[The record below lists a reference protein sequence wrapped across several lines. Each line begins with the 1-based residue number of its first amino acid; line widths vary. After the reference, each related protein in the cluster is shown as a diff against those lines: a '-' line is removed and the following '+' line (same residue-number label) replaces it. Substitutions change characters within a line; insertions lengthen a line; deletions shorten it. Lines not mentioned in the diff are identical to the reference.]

1 MAKLVET
8 VNVGIDVSKD
18 ELVIARSDSD
28 RLEPLPNRLSSIRRW
43 LKTLPEGTK
52 IALESTGVYH
62 RNVAELAH
70 QQGHQLFMLDNYRL
84 SKYRESIGERAKT
97 DPNDAQLILRYL
109 RNEYEDLKPW
119 MPPPAAYTRIQ
130 ALQRRRA
137 RLVQMRVA
145 LNQTLQDLPELR
157 TSGRT
162 LTKHLDRA
170 ELLIQKLLKD
180 SLKEVG
186 WWHQAKRCM
195 AVEGIGEL
203 TAMALANTF
212 HRGHFKNSDAFIAFM
227 GMDVR
232 VRDSGKKIGRRKLT
246 KKGDPELRRLLYNA
260 AMAARKT
267 ATWAGLYE
275 QYRAQG
281 LKPTEALIKL
291 ARKLARI
298 AFALMKN
305 ETSYRSKTA

>member
-28 RLEPLPNRLSSIRRW
+28 RLEPLPNRLTSIRRW

-52 IALESTGVYH
+52 IALESTGIYH
-62 RNVAELAH
+62 RKVAELAH
-70 QQGHQLFMLDNYRL
+70 QQGHQLFILDNYRL

-97 DPNDAQLILRYL
+97 DPSDARLILRYL

-119 MPPPAAYTRIQ
+119 VPPPAAYTRIQ

-157 TSGRT
+157 TSART
-162 LTKHLDRA
+162 LAKHLDRA

-186 WWHQAKRCM
+186 WWHQAKLCM

-267 ATWAGLYE
+267 ATWACLYE
-275 QYRAQG
+275 QYLTQG
-281 LKPTEALIKL
+281 LKPTQALIKL

-298 AFALMKN
+298 AFSLMKN
-305 ETSYRSKTA
+305 ESTYVTKTA